1 MGITLPSGLSPLTR
15 GNLFLKPASMRGRG
29 PIPAHAGE
37 PLLAVL
43 AAGKLW
49 AYPRSRGGTAG
60 RDDIRIAP
68 MGLSPLTRGNRMV
81 GTENG
86 TLTGPIPAHAGEPR
100 HLTATL
106 CPGWAYPRSRGGTV
120 CGHQCVQQ
128 QGGLSPLTRGNHGQR
143 VEMGQHLGPIPAHAG
158 EPDAASCCPSQAGAY
173 PRSRGGTDFGLQGCA
188 FLAGLSPLTRGNL
201 SSTGSS
207 GGTTVKP
214 GNFIDI
220 TGPWPGD

>member
-128 QGGLSPLTRGNHGQR
+128 QGGLSPLTRGNR
-143 VEMGQHLGPIPAHAG
+143 NNIRNIDSSSGPIPAHAG
-158 EPDAASCCPSQAGAY
+158 EPRRPGSFLLVHRAY
-173 PRSRGGTDFGLQGCA
+173 PRSRGGTWAAAGWTPIRW
-188 FLAGLSPLTRGNL
+188 GLSPLTRGNRA
-201 SSTGSS
+201 
-207 GGTTVKP
+207 GT
-214 GNFIDI
+214 
-220 TGPWPGD
+220 PWAY

>member
-1 MGITLPSGLSPLTR
+1 
-15 GNLFLKPASMRGRG
+15 
-29 PIPAHAGE
+29 
-37 PLLAVL
+37 
-43 AAGKLW
+43 
-49 AYPRSRGGTAG
+49 
-60 RDDIRIAP
+60 
-68 MGLSPLTRGNRMV
+68 MV

-173 PRSRGGTDFGLQGCA
+173 PRSRGGTVTTSETSTAAAGLSPLTRGNRDDQAA
-188 FLAGLSPLTRGNL
+188 FCWCTGPIPAHAGEPGLLLGGHPSGGAYPRSRGGTGRERLGLTEEAGLSPLTRGNL
-201 SSTGSS
+201 SSCLRGVSTWGPIPAHAGEPTSVCRAAIS
-207 GGTTVKP
+207 LRAYPRSRGGT
-214 GNFIDI
+214 
-220 TGPWPGD
+220 